1 MRLIQLYEVS
11 DDDYSPEHLAK
22 ERSLKFKAGVIPFVR
37 ENGIIRGLFIISS
50 DPKFGDTDPAIIKGG
65 PDEGETPRETALRE
79 MTEEVGIPQ
88 SLVTDAEEI
97 FVGEVKGL
105 LASYKMHV
113 FAVELKSKPNV
124 HIDKNEIASAV
135 WLTVEEFLHK
145 GRESQRKIVQKLQ

>member
-1 MRLIQLYEVS
+1 MRLTQLFEVS

-37 ENGIIRGLFIISS
+37 ENGIIRGLFVISS
-50 DPKFGDTDPAIIKGG
+50 DPKFGGTDPAIIKGG

-88 SLVTDAEEI
+88 SLVADAEEI
-97 FVGEVKGL
+97 FVGEIKGL

-113 FAVELKSKPNV
+113 FAVELKSKPDV
-124 HIDKNEIASAV
+124 HVDGVEIASAV
-135 WLTVEEFLHK
+135 WMSIEEFMIK
-145 GRESQRKIVQKLQ
+145 GRESQRKIVANLK